1 MKDEE
6 YLFHSDC
13 REKKN
18 IARSAR
24 CARTH
29 NGKGGRVKFPSDYL
43 TKKELNAM
51 NGEMKSYRLNDP
63 MSWGEFKAMPDDL
76 KITYIKALRE
86 TYNAPDLH
94 IARMMGTNTCTF
106 SNEMGRLGL
115 RGGKVRKSNT
125 PWDKDGFYAWYAG
138 SPATA
143 VDDPVVEPE
152 PVVEVVEPI
161 PVPVKC
167 QRAIPDTGKMT
178 FTGNVVQIAEALV
191 NLLGDANVLIGI
203 TWDVLEEGDG

>member
-1 MKDEE
+1 
-6 YLFHSDC
+6 
-13 REKKN
+13 
-18 IARSAR
+18 
-24 CARTH
+24 
-29 NGKGGRVKFPSDYL
+29 
-43 TKKELNAM
+43 M